1 MVKFIIKRIALMFPL
16 LIVVSFMTFMMTYLT
31 KGDPAVTILHAQGTP
46 NITPQLIAETRE
58 KYGFNEPILI
68 QYMNWLIEAIQFK
81 FGSSYITRESVSE
94 RIGPAFFNTF
104 KLTLISSISVIITSI
119 LLGVISALT
128 KGKLTDRIIRSI
140 AFFLTAL
147 PSYWIAS
154 MLIIYISV
162 KLNVLPTS
170 GLTGPESYILP
181 VLVVL
186 TLISSISVIITSI
199 LLGVISALTKGKLT
213 DRIIRSIAFFL
224 TALPSYWIASML
236 IIYISVKLNVLPTSG
251 LTGPESYI
259 LPVLV
264 VTITYAGIYFRNVRR
279 AMIEQLNEG
288 YVLYLRASGVH
299 TLTLLSHVLRNALQ
313 VAVSI
318 FCMSV
323 PMIMGGL
330 VVIENVF
337 AWPGLGQL
345 SIKAIV
351 EHDFPVIQAY
361 VLIVAV
367 LFIIF
372 NTLADIINAYLNPKL
387 REAI

>member
-16 LIVVSFMTFMMTYLT
+16 LIVVSFMTFMMTYLS

-58 KYGFNEPILI
+58 KYGFNEPLLI
-68 QYMNWLIEAIQFK
+68 QYTNWLVEAIQFK
-81 FGSSYITRESVSE
+81 FGSSYITGESVSE
-94 RIGPAFFNTF
+94 RIGPAFFNTL
-104 KLTLISSISVIITSI
+104 KLTLISSVSVIFTSI

-128 KGKLTDRIIRSI
+128 IGRLTDRIIRSI

-162 KLNVLPTS
+162 KLN
-170 GLTGPESYILP
+170 I
-181 VLVVL
+181 
-186 TLISSISVIITSI
+186 
-199 LLGVISALTKGKLT
+199 
-213 DRIIRSIAFFL
+213 
-224 TALPSYWIASML
+224 
-236 IIYISVKLNVLPTSG
+236 LPTSG

-279 AMIEQLNEG
+279 SMIEQLNED
-288 YVLYLRASGVH
+288 YVLYLRANGVN

>member
-170 GLTGPESYILP
+170 GLT
-181 VLVVL
+181 
-186 TLISSISVIITSI
+186 
-199 LLGVISALTKGKLT
+199 
-213 DRIIRSIAFFL
+213 D
-224 TALPSYWIASML
+224 
-236 IIYISVKLNVLPTSG
+236 
-251 LTGPESYI
+251 PESYI

-279 AMIEQLNEG
+279 AMIEQLNED

>member
-1 MVKFIIKRIALMFPL
+1 MAKLIIKRLVLMFPL

-46 NITPQLIAETRE
+46 NITPQLIAETNE
-58 KYGFNEPILI
+58 KYGLNAPIFI
-68 QYMNWLIEAIQFK
+68 QYKNWLIQAIQFK
-81 FGSSYITRESVSE
+81 FGTSYITGDPVSE
-94 RIGPAFFNTF
+94 RIGPAFFNTL

-119 LLGVISALT
+119 VLGVISALT
-128 KGKLTDRIIRSI
+128 RGKLTDRVIRSV

-162 KLNVLPTS
+162 KLNLLPTS

-181 VLVVL
+181 VF
-186 TLISSISVIITSI
+186 VIT
-199 LLGVISALTKGKLT
+199 
-213 DRIIRSIAFFL
+213 
-224 TALPSYWIASML
+224 M
-236 IIYISVKLNVLPTSG
+236 
-251 LTGPESYI
+251 
-259 LPVLV
+259 
-264 VTITYAGIYFRNVRR
+264 TYAGIYFRNVRR
-279 AMIEQLNEG
+279 SMIEQLNED
-288 YVLYLRASGVH
+288 YVLYLNASGVH
-299 TLTLLSHVLRNALQ
+299 TITLLLHVLRNALQ
-313 VAVSI
+313 VAVSL

-345 SIKAIV
+345 SLKAIV
-351 EHDFPVIQAY
+351 EHDLPVIQAY

-367 LFIIF
+367 LFIVF
-372 NTLADIINAYLNPKL
+372 NTIADMINAMLNPKL
-387 REAI
+387 REATR

>member
-181 VLVVL
+181 VLVV
-186 TLISSISVIITSI
+186 
-199 LLGVISALTKGKLT
+199 
-213 DRIIRSIAFFL
+213 
-224 TALPSYWIASML
+224 
-236 IIYISVKLNVLPTSG
+236 
-251 LTGPESYI
+251 
-259 LPVLV
+259 
-264 VTITYAGIYFRNVRR
+264 TITYAGIYFRNVRR
-279 AMIEQLNEG
+279 AMI
-288 YVLYLRASGVH
+288 
-299 TLTLLSHVLRNALQ
+299 
-313 VAVSI
+313 
-318 FCMSV
+318 
-323 PMIMGGL
+323 
-330 VVIENVF
+330 
-337 AWPGLGQL
+337 
-345 SIKAIV
+345 
-351 EHDFPVIQAY
+351 
-361 VLIVAV
+361 
-367 LFIIF
+367 
-372 NTLADIINAYLNPKL
+372 
-387 REAI
+387 